1 MSHVRDNKKKNKA
14 QIDRVIAVMSGKG
27 GVGKSTVAGL
37 LASAIRRQDLLVGVL
52 DADITGPSIPKLFG
66 VNHAPVGTPE
76 GIMPV
81 ISNSGIK
88 IMSTNLLLPQE
99 DQPVVWRGPL
109 IGRAIQ
115 QFWDDIA
122 WGNLNYLIVDLPPG
136 TSDAALTVMQSLPL
150 DGIILVTS
158 PQDLAGMVVRKA
170 ANMAKHLE
178 VPLLGLIENMS
189 HIVCPQCG
197 YMIEVFGPSRANETA
212 RLIDTKILGHIPIDP
227 ELTILCDEGSIEI
240 YLSDEFEALAGTVIE
255 SVPAKESLPR

>member
-1 MSHVRDNKKKNKA
+1 
-14 QIDRVIAVMSGKG
+14 
-27 GVGKSTVAGL
+27 
-37 LASAIRRQDLLVGVL
+37 
-52 DADITGPSIPKLFG
+52 
-66 VNHAPVGTPE
+66 
-76 GIMPV
+76 
-81 ISNSGIK
+81 
-88 IMSTNLLLPQE
+88 
-99 DQPVVWRGPL
+99 
-109 IGRAIQ
+109 
-115 QFWDDIA
+115 
-122 WGNLNYLIVDLPPG
+122 
-136 TSDAALTVMQSLPL
+136 MQSLPL